1 MTTTLPAPGAPG
13 ASSSDAV
20 RVLGLSDTEAVR
32 AVLDI
37 DPVAS
42 CMLAARVEARGADP
56 TAIGG
61 EIWSTGVLAD
71 SLCFV
76 GTTIIPLAGGPQ
88 ATRLFAERAIEQ
100 HRICPS
106 LVGPADVV
114 LDMWCHLDPAW
125 GPAREVRA
133 CQPLLAMLDA
143 PTCVVDPAVRQ
154 VRAEELDEYL
164 NASIQMF
171 IGEMGVDPRNGDG
184 GRGYRRRVAGLIE
197 AGRAWARFEDGRVI
211 FKAEIGSQSRSVSQ
225 IQGVWV
231 DPEFRGR
238 GLGTAG
244 VAAIAA
250 AVHRSGRIPSLYV
263 NSFNEVARASYAK
276 AGFSRIGTFATVLVS

>member
-1 MTTTLPAPGAPG
+1 M
-13 ASSSDAV
+13 
-20 RVLGLSDTEAVR
+20 
-32 AVLDI
+32 
-37 DPVAS
+37 
-42 CMLAARVEARGADP
+42 
-56 TAIGG
+56 
-61 EIWSTGVLAD
+61 LAD

-76 GTTIIPLAGGPQ
+76 GTTIIPLAGGPE

-114 LDMWCHLDPAW
+114 LDMWCHLDPVW

-164 NASIQMF
+164 NASVQMF

-276 AGFSRIGTFATVLVS
+276 AGFTRIGTFATVLVS

>member
-13 ASSSDAV
+13 ASSSDGV
-20 RVLGLSDTEAVR
+20 RVLGLSDTEAIR
-32 AVLDI
+32 AVLDL
-37 DPVAS
+37 DPVSS

-61 EIWSTGVLAD
+61 EIWSTGALAD

-76 GTTIIPLAGGPQ
+76 GTTIIPLAGGPE

-114 LDMWCHLDPAW
+114 LDMWCHLDPVW

-143 PTCVVDPAVRQ
+143 PACAVDPAVRQ
-154 VRAEELDEYL
+154 VRAEELDQYL

-211 FKAEIGSQSRSVSQ
+211 FKAEIGSQSLSVSQ

-244 VAAIAA
+244 VAAVAA

-263 NSFNEVARASYAK
+263 NSFNEVARASYAR
-276 AGFSRIGTFATVLVS
+276 AGFTRIGTFATVLVS